1 MYTKV
6 YGCVWRWSSYVS
18 VYFFIRCWFMWL
30 YIIWYGFSIGFSMY
44 SLSLFVNPFL
54 VSRSH
59 FVRFVDES
67 LTVSWHLMPWQTCAR
82 VLYYIHNGGYMK
94 RFAGI
99 VASLVLPGLG
109 QCFYGCFGWAFIFIV
124 STCLLGPGANVLSAL
139 HILFIDD

>member
-59 FVRFVDES
+59 FVRFVDDS
-67 LTVSWHLMPWQTCAR
+67 LTSSWHLMPWQTCAR

-94 RFAGI
+94 RLIAAL
-99 VASLVLPGLG
+99 ASFILPGLG
-109 QCFYGCFGWAFIFIV
+109 QLFYGRNGWAFMFFV
-124 STCLLGPGANVLSAL
+124 GSCLLGPIGPFLAAGHVL
-139 HILFIDD
+139 FVCD